1 MDELLHALSKYPNGT
16 YVKIEWDSALLSL
29 GGVIET
35 IYQTDNGM
43 PETASMYR
51 EYYAAAFRIKHI
63 LKNGSGQT
71 YTSNMVMEIS
81 MLAAPS
87 RVFLE
92 NDPLIWEG
100 EPQAS

>member
-1 MDELLHALSKYPNGT
+1 MDELMRAISKYPNGT
-16 YVKIEWDSALLSL
+16 YMKIEWDSALLAL

-71 YTSNMVMEIS
+71 YSSNMAMEVS
-81 MLAAPS
+81 MLTAPS

-92 NDPLIWEG
+92 NDTLIWEA
-100 EPQAS
+100 ETQAS